1 MGATGSIGLRP
12 ALNNMYEVV
21 DWSVEL
27 MVKIIHKYQKL
38 LTDNVMVSV
47 LFASAEGGGSTP

>member
-1 MGATGSIGLRP
+1 
-12 ALNNMYEVV
+12 MYEVV